1 MLFKK
6 LKIILLMSF
15 LLLLSIFPINALDVL
30 IGGEAIGIVLK
41 YDGVCITGFYDITVD
56 NEIISPSNYFKIN
69 DIITHINN
77 NRIDSI
83 DQLCNEIK
91 QDNDNNIEFTI
102 NRNNKDIQVQMNIYK
117 NNDDYS
123 TGLYV
128 KDSTSGIGTV
138 TYYQLDTGKFASLGH
153 KMADYDFNLSNGN
166 IYNACITGIKKNE
179 SNTIGQKIGNIDNKS
194 IGIVEKECDFGIYG
208 KITNIPKKDIY
219 KTVSQ
224 DEIKLGDA
232 YFLTV
237 LKDNKIK
244 KCNIRI
250 TNIDKQDSPKEK
262 GIQFVLTDKDILKE
276 TNGIIQGM
284 SGSPI
289 IQDGKLI
296 GAITHACSTNP
307 AYGYGI
313 FIENML
319 NAAS

>member
-1 MLFKK
+1 MLFNK
-6 LKIILLMSF
+6 LKIIMLMI
-15 LLLLSIFPINALDVL
+15 LLLFLSIFPVNALDVL

-41 YDGVCITGFYDITVD
+41 YDGVCITGFYDITAD
-56 NEIISPSNYFKIN
+56 NEIISPSKYFQVN

-77 NRIDSI
+77 NKINSI
-83 DQLCNEIK
+83 DQLCKEIK
-91 QDNDNNIEFTI
+91 QDKDNNITFTI
-102 NRNNKDIQVQMNIYK
+102 KRNDKDISVEMKIYK
-117 NNDDYS
+117 KNDDYS

-138 TYYQLDTGKFASLGH
+138 TYYQINSGNFASLGH
-153 KMADYDFNLSNGN
+153 KMSDHEFNISSGN
-166 IYNACITGIKKNE
+166 IYNANITGIKKNQG
-179 SNTIGQKIGNIDNKS
+179 NNIGQKVGNIDNKS
-194 IGIVEKECDFGIYG
+194 IGVVEKECDFGIYG
-208 KITNIPKKDIY
+208 KMTNIPQKDIY
-219 KTVSQ
+219 QTVSH
-224 DEIKLGDA
+224 DEIKLGNA

-244 KCNIRI
+244 KCNIKI
-250 TNIDKQDSPKEK
+250 TNIDKQDTPKEK
-262 GIQFVLTDKDILKE
+262 GIQFVLTDNDIFKE

-296 GAITHACSTNP
+296 GAVTHACSSNP

-319 NAAS
+319 DH

>member
-6 LKIILLMSF
+6 LKIILLMS
-15 LLLLSIFPINALDVL
+15 LLLFLSIFPINALDVL
-30 IGGEAIGIVLK
+30 IGGESIGIVLK
-41 YDGVCITGFYDITVD
+41 YNGVCITGFYDITVD
-56 NEIISPSNYFKIN
+56 NKIISPSKYFQVN

-77 NRIDSI
+77 NKINSI

-91 QDNDNNIEFTI
+91 QDKDNEIELTIRRND
-102 NRNNKDIQVQMNIYK
+102 KDMLVEMKIYK

-138 TYYQLDTGKFASLGH
+138 TYYQIDNGDFASLGH
-153 KMADYDFNLSNGN
+153 KMSDEDISISNGN
-166 IYNACITGIKKNE
+166 IYNATITGIKKNQG
-179 SNTIGQKIGNIDNKS
+179 NNIGQKIGNIDDKS
-194 IGIVEKECDFGIYG
+194 LGIVEKECNFGIYG
-208 KITNIPKKDIY
+208 KMNSIPKKDIY
-219 KTVSQ
+219 QTVSQ
-224 DEIKLGDA
+224 DEIKLGNA

-244 KCNIRI
+244 KCNIKI

-262 GIQFVLTDKDILKE
+262 GIQFVLIDDDILKE

-296 GAITHACSTNP
+296 GAVTHACSSNP

-319 NAAS
+319 NARK